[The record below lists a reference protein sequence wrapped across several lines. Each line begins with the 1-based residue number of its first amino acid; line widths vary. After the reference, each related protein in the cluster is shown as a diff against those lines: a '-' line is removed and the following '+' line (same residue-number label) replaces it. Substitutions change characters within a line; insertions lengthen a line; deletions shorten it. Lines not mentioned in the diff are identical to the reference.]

1 MFTAR
6 RSRFAL
12 FTVVASCV
20 AVAATAP
27 GACAAAQR
35 YASPTGSGGDCSS
48 VKPCSIVQAVN
59 FAGAGDEVIVPPGSY
74 GATTALNDPAPITIH
89 GVAGQPRPRLSLVG
103 AGAISLEGST
113 LRYIDIQQADQLP
126 PVVQGFGAKLDQVV
140 LRGGFSAS
148 CAASLQ
154 NSTVRNSLVIAQSL
168 YGSAVC
174 AGASQ
179 THNHSILRNVTAL
192 AHDGIAIDAYAT
204 DATASVVVDVI
215 NTIAKTDPAG
225 AGLEVRGD
233 VVGASA
239 ILNVTHTNYKNY
251 LHSGA
256 GAVYNDGG
264 GNQPFAPS
272 FVNAAGGDYRQK
284 AGSATIDAGHYDPMN
299 GLYDLDGELR
309 NVGSP
314 DIGADEFVAAP
325 TAATGPASAV
335 TDQAA
340 TLAATVNSK
349 GSPTSYHFEYG
360 TTAAYGSSTSDTD
373 AGSGMNDVAASAGVG
388 GLAPA
393 ITYHYRVVAS
403 NAAGAVNGADQT
415 FTTAPAGSGT
425 PSPTAPGGFG
435 GVKLMSTRLTLK
447 GGFVVVKLSC
457 PAGTAGRCAGVTKL
471 SARRKRTGSRAAAT
485 VKLGRTRFSIAAGG
499 RAKLKVRVSRPGR
512 RLFAHTRRLRGRAAT
527 AAHDATGVSKTNSSR
542 VTIRKGTR

>member
-1 MFTAR
+1 
-6 RSRFAL
+6 
-12 FTVVASCV
+12 
-20 AVAATAP
+20 
-27 GACAAAQR
+27 
-35 YASPTGSGGDCSS
+35 
-48 VKPCSIVQAVN
+48 
-59 FAGAGDEVIVPPGSY
+59 
-74 GATTALNDPAPITIH
+74 
-89 GVAGQPRPRLSLVG
+89 
-103 AGAISLEGST
+103 
-113 LRYIDIQQADQLP
+113 
-126 PVVQGFGAKLDQVV
+126 
-140 LRGGFSAS
+140 
-148 CAASLQ
+148 
-154 NSTVRNSLVIAQSL
+154 
-168 YGSAVC
+168 
-174 AGASQ
+174 
-179 THNHSILRNVTAL
+179 
-192 AHDGIAIDAYAT
+192 
-204 DATASVVVDVI
+204 
-215 NTIAKTDPAG
+215 
-225 AGLEVRGD
+225 
-233 VVGASA
+233 
-239 ILNVTHTNYKNY
+239 
-251 LHSGA
+251 
-256 GAVYNDGG
+256 
-264 GNQPFAPS
+264 
-272 FVNAAGGDYRQK
+272 
-284 AGSATIDAGHYDPMN
+284 MN

-447 GGFVVVKLSC
+447 RGFVVVKLSC
-457 PAGTAGRCAGVTKL
+457 PAGTAGRCTGVTKL

-485 VKLGRTRFSIAAGG
+485 VEARPHALLDRRGWPGEAEGARLPPRAAAVRAHAPAPRQGRQPPRM
-499 RAKLKVRVSRPGR
+499 
-512 RLFAHTRRLRGRAAT
+512 TRRACRRRTPHA
-527 AAHDATGVSKTNSSR
+527 
-542 VTIRKGTR
+542 